1 LEEETMGSFRATLR
15 LPAAPEEVY
24 RTWLSSRGH
33 AAMTGGKAR
42 ASARVGARY
51 TAWDGYIRG
60 KNLKLKRPKLIVQSW
75 RNTEFPKSAR
85 DHQIEVRLAK
95 AGSGTKMTFIHSGLA
110 PAGVRRYRKG
120 WRDYYFVPMK
130 KYFAAMKKKTR

>member
-1 LEEETMGSFRATLR
+1 MPSYRATIR
-15 LPAAPEEVY
+15 LPAPPAEVY

-33 AAMTGGKAR
+33 TAMTGAKAK

-75 RNTEFPKSAR
+75 RNSEFAKGAP
-85 DHQIEVRLAK
+85 DHKIEVHLAK
-95 AGSGTKMTFIHSGLA
+95 AGGGTKLRFVHGGLT

-130 KYFAAMKKKTR
+130 KYFAAKKKKAR

>member
-1 LEEETMGSFRATLR
+1 MASFRTVVR
-15 LPAAPEEVY
+15 LPVKPERLY
-24 RTWLSSRGH
+24 RAWLSSRGH
-33 AAMTGGKAR
+33 TAMTGGKAK

-75 RNTEFPKSAR
+75 RNTEFAKGAQ
-85 DHQIEVRLAK
+85 DHKIEVRLAK
-95 AGSGTKMTFIHSGLA
+95 AGSGTKMTFIHSGLT

-130 KYFAAMKKKTR
+130 KYFAAQKRKGR